1 VRIRFATYLAP
12 CVRPA
17 YQAVADEVGRRLGLT
32 AELVTGRSLRQ
43 IAEGQFD
50 VSFICSPPYIELASA
65 SPPAAYVLAA
75 PVLTDPAFGGRPA
88 YRSDVIV
95 RADSRFQSFADL
107 RGASW
112 AFNEPSSF
120 SGYYAIRAR
129 LAALGERDGYFGAAV
144 RAGWHERAIT
154 MVADA
159 LVDASAIDCQVLSIV
174 LAAKPKLGARLRVID
189 SIGPAP
195 IQPVVAS
202 GRLDAELRGRVQKA
216 LLDLTANP
224 AVAGVLKRAGLE
236 RFVVATDADYDPI
249 RVLLERAREVKLAP
263 VQPLHPNHSGGGLDE
278 HAR

>member
-1 VRIRFATYLAP
+1 VRIRFATFLAP

-32 AELVTGRSLRQ
+32 AELVTGRSPRQ
-43 IAEGQFD
+43 IADGQVD
-50 VSFICSPPYIELASA
+50 VAFICSPPYVELASV
-65 SPPAAYVLAA
+65 SPPAATVLAA
-75 PVLTDPAFGGRPA
+75 PVLSDPAFGGRPA

-95 RADSRFQSFADL
+95 RADSRFQKFADL

-154 MVADA
+154 MVADG
-159 LVDASAIDCQVLSIV
+159 LVDASAVDCQVLSIV
-174 LAAKPKLGARLRVID
+174 LAAEPGLGARLRVVD

-202 GRLDAELRGRVQKA
+202 GRLDAELLGPVREA
-216 LLDLTANP
+216 LLDVSSNP
-224 AVAGVLKRAGLE
+224 AVAAVLNRVGVE
-236 RFVVATDADYDPI
+236 RFVKMTDADYDPI
-249 RVLLERAREVKLAP
+249 RVLLESAREVKLAAA
-263 VQPLHPNHSGGGLDE
+263 QTT
-278 HAR
+278 HAL